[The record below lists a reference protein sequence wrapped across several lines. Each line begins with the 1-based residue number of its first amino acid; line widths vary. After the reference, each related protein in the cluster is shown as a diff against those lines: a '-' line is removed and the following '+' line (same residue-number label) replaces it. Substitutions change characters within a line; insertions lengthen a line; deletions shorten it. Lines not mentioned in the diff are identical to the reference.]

1 MVDWDWPVL
10 SLSVDSLIN
19 DAWLT
24 KWWSNVLVDKTELC
38 IVCYI
43 FIIIILASYMSYL
56 SNRGK
61 DSQGEEIIKPYTPT
75 TLDCDVGYFEL
86 VIKVFIYSSFEVI
99 CTEYTSTLL
108 ALTKRILSTFFFLQK
123 VSYFGFWFV
132 IDVSPRK
139 NVTPFPWDACW
150 RSSCCQGTKGTCFIA

>member
-1 MVDWDWPVL
+1 M
-10 SLSVDSLIN
+10 
-19 DAWLT
+19 
-24 KWWSNVLVDKTELC
+24 LVDKTELC

-86 VIKVFIYSSFEVI
+86 VIKVFI
-99 CTEYTSTLL
+99 
-108 ALTKRILSTFFFLQK
+108 
-123 VSYFGFWFV
+123 
-132 IDVSPRK
+132 
-139 NVTPFPWDACW
+139 
-150 RSSCCQGTKGTCFIA
+150 